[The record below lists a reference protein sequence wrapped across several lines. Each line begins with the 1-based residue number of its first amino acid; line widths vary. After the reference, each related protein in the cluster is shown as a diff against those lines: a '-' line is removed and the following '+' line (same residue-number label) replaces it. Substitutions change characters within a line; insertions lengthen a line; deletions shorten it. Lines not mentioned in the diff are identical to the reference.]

1 MPFAFLARNRPIAIA
16 AYNGFR
22 NDRSME
28 LTVRILRR
36 PPEPG
41 EQPSRPRKFLYLL
54 RLYASHEVSGVRVRL
69 RFGDLTAETVSDDEG
84 FARFDLRLPAP
95 RDLPRHTRWEECRIE
110 LPDIA
115 GSEPVNAGLL
125 APGDDNRIAVIS
137 DIDDTIIETGAHRWT
152 RNWRRLIL
160 QMPEDRLA
168 VEGAS
173 DFYAQL
179 GGVQPERGA
188 RRAFFYVSS
197 SPWNLYGFLMRF
209 MRLQGLPEGPML
221 LRDWSFNLR
230 TLSRSSHGAHK
241 RASIS
246 RILGFYP
253 NLRFVLI
260 GDDTQGDAEAYAD
273 AVTDYPGRVEAV
285 LIRTTS
291 KSALSPRKQVAID
304 RIRESGVHVWVGSA
318 FDAGQSMLARLH
330 IGDSGDAARVIEA
343 NEEPAAGAAP
353 N

>member
-1 MPFAFLARNRPIAIA
+1 MPFAFLARNRPVAIA
-16 AYNGFR
+16 AYSGFR
-22 NDRSME
+22 NNQAME

-41 EQPSRPRKFLYLL
+41 ETPSRPAKFLYLL
-54 RLYASHEVSGVRVRL
+54 RLYSSHEVKGVRVRL
-69 RFGDLTAETVSDDEG
+69 HFGDLTAETVSDDEG
-84 FARFDLRLPAP
+84 FARFDLRLPSP
-95 RDLPRHTRWEECRIE
+95 RDMPLHTQWEECQLD
-110 LPDIA
+110 LPDIRQA
-115 GSEPVNAGLL
+115 EPVSASIL
-125 APGDDNRIAVIS
+125 APGNDNRIAVIS
-137 DIDDTIIETGAHRWT
+137 DIDDTIIETGAHRVT

-160 QMPEDRLA
+160 QMPEDRLP

-173 DFYAQL
+173 DFYSRL
-179 GGVQPERGA
+179 GGVQAERGA

-209 MRLQGLPEGPML
+209 IRLQGLPEGPML
-221 LRDWSFNLR
+221 LRDWSLSLR
-230 TLSRSSHGAHK
+230 TLGRSSHGAHK

-246 RILGFYP
+246 RILRIYP
-253 NLRFVLI
+253 DLRFVLI

-291 KSALSPRKQVAID
+291 KSALSARKKAAID
-304 RIRESGVHVWVGSA
+304 RIRESGVAVWVGSA

-330 IGDSGDAARVIEA
+330 IDDSGDAARVIEVG
-343 NEEPAAGAAP
+343 EEPAARAAP
-353 N
+353 

>member
-1 MPFAFLARNRPIAIA
+1 MPLKFLARKRPIAIA

-22 NDRSME
+22 NEHAME
-28 LTVRILRR
+28 LQVRVLRR
-36 PPEPG
+36 TPEPG
-41 EQPSRPRKFLYLL
+41 ERPSRPGKFLYLL

-69 RFGDLTAETVSDDEG
+69 RYGALTAEGISDDEG
-84 FARFDLRLPAP
+84 FARFELQLPQPRAMPLHTAWEPCRL
-95 RDLPRHTRWEECRIE
+95 E

-115 GSEPVNAGLL
+115 GSEPVEAAIL
-125 APGDDNRIAVIS
+125 APGTDNRIAVIS
-137 DIDDTIIETGAHRWT
+137 DIDDTIIETGAHRFT

-168 VEGAS
+168 VDGAS

-221 LRDWSFNLR
+221 LRDWSLSLR
-230 TLSRSSHGAHK
+230 TLGRSSHGAHK
-241 RASIS
+241 RASIA

-253 NLRFVLI
+253 HLRFVLI

-273 AVTDYPGRVEAV
+273 AVSGYPGRVEAV

-291 KSALSPRKQVAID
+291 PAALGPRKKAAID
-304 RIRESGVHVWVGSA
+304 RIRQSGIPVWIGSA
-318 FDAGQSMLARLH
+318 FDAGHRMLARLR
-330 IGDSGDAARVIEA
+330 IDQQGDAARVMA
-343 NEEPAAGAAP
+343 AAEES
-353 N
+353 